1 MAFRPRWSYP
11 VPAVRRLLCLAVLLA
26 GAAAAAA
33 DAPVSGGVPAD
44 GPRLKF
50 DTVDLNLGD
59 VVRGDDAVATFTY
72 HNTGNAPLK
81 ILSAKPG

>member
-1 MAFRPRWSYP
+1 M
-11 VPAVRRLLCLAVLLA
+11 RRLLPLVLLFA
-26 GAAAAAA
+26 GALASAA
-33 DAPVSGGVPAD
+33 DAPPSPTPAAG

-50 DTVDLNLGD
+50 EAIELNLGD

-72 HNTGNAPLK
+72 KNVGDAPLK

>member
-1 MAFRPRWSYP
+1 M
-11 VPAVRRLLCLAVLLA
+11 RRLLLLSLLFA
-26 GAAAAAA
+26 GAVAAAA
-33 DAPVSGGVPAD
+33 DAPVSAGVPAD

-59 VVRGDDAVATFTY
+59 VVRGEDVVATFTY